1 MDCIGLGRALLEQGW
16 LNRYGEIASEAG
28 EAEGGSARRAEQQM
42 DLIAQMEEQY
52 SVTIKRFVLPRATP
66 PRNCLCVSVLCRGFF
81 SHVHVTLL
89 RTPRNVALYLFIAA
103 FAYVCA
109 AGTEETMKYLIPQR
123 FQRVKRS
130 RR

>member
-1 MDCIGLGRALLEQGW
+1 MYPYALFRQCV
-16 LNRYGEIASEAG
+16 AHT
-28 EAEGGSARRAEQQM
+28 
-42 DLIAQMEEQY
+42 
-52 SVTIKRFVLPRATP
+52 SVTNLPYP
-66 PRNCLCVSVLCRGFF
+66 
-81 SHVHVTLL
+81 H
-89 RTPRNVALYLFIAA
+89 RNVALYLFIAA